1 MGYQLRRWLA
11 DRLPSDLSS
20 GERLVALEIADQA
33 DEETR
38 LAYGKGLL
46 AVVARRTGF
55 ASEKQVGKVLGK
67 LAARGIE
74 LRVQI
79 VKDGR
84 PLFDGR
90 GRPVFAYDGHETTY
104 RIPTL
109 EECPALV
116 PFEGDQVVP
125 REGDHSAVVSREGDH
140 SAVVPQ
146 AGDQVV
152 PREGDHSAVVPQ
164 AGDHSGPPGGG
175 ALGSGLPSGGPG
187 GPPGGGPLGPVVPQ
201 EGDQVV
207 PRAGDPSPKEGR
219 RKEEL
224 PPPPT
229 PSSKEQEEPSNDAH
243 RKQAARFVATLPARL
258 RPDETRRLID
268 LVAAAF
274 ARGWTAEQ
282 LGEHLLRNLDTA
294 RHRPAVWA
302 ARLAQ
307 LGDPPDDGEAYDS
320 DLPPPGYVYRVE
332 DVFA

>member
-1 MGYQLRRWLA
+1 M
-11 DRLPSDLSS
+11 
-20 GERLVALEIADQA
+20 
-33 DEETR
+33 
-38 LAYGKGLL
+38 
-46 AVVARRTGF
+46 
-55 ASEKQVGKVLGK
+55 
-67 LAARGIE
+67 
-74 LRVQI
+74 
-79 VKDGR
+79 
-84 PLFDGR
+84 
-90 GRPVFAYDGHETTY
+90 
-104 RIPTL
+104 
-109 EECPALV
+109 
-116 PFEGDQVVP
+116 
-125 REGDHSAVVSREGDH
+125 
-140 SAVVPQ
+140 
-146 AGDQVV
+146 
-152 PREGDHSAVVPQ
+152 
-164 AGDHSGPPGGG
+164 
-175 ALGSGLPSGGPG
+175 
-187 GPPGGGPLGPVVPQ
+187 
-201 EGDQVV
+201 V

-243 RKQAARFVATLPARL
+243 RKQAARFVASLPARL

-320 DLPPPGYVYRVE
+320 DLPPPGHVYRVE